1 MCAGGR
7 LHPTCPI
14 RHCINRIAYGS
25 AYQSSPVPAQPS
37 PLFPHTSADSADRT
51 TRFFRPLSAHR
62 YVDALAAPH
71 RRKINPLRFVLSDI
85 NRVAAPPQF
94 KIHDVFRQ
102 ATAAG
107 RQREGQRM
115 ELRVGGQNMSSY
127 IEIKNVS
134 KSFGGRAILQ
144 NVPCSQNRE
153 QLLAWLALTAA
164 ESRCCS
170 RLYME

>member
-1 MCAGGR
+1 MHNF
-7 LHPTCPI
+7 HPVDISCRQLIQRYHIFRIVVFDFEEIGNLPI
-14 RHCINRIAYGS
+14 RFLW
-25 AYQSSPVPAQPS
+25 QPA
-37 PLFPHTSADSADRT
+37 
-51 TRFFRPLSAHR
+51 AHLN
-62 YVDALAAPH
+62 VDTLVALH
-71 RRKINPLRFVLSDI
+71 RHKINLFRFIFPDI
-85 NRVAAPPQF
+85 NFIAPPPQF

-102 ATAAG
+102 AAAAG
-107 RQREGQRM
+107 WQREGQRM

-134 KSFGGRAILQ
+134 KSFGGRQ
-144 NVPCSQNRE
+144 FFRMFPCSQNRE